1 MQQSRLV
8 LPSPLALPFLIA
20 LASLLVS
27 AALLQGLHSQTEKH
41 MRGEEVHRKMAS
53 REGRVSSVITLRPL
67 SGSLCLR
74 EMGRM
79 RAGFSP
85 ERQAQQQARS
95 PQGSVGQKAA
105 SQSAFW
111 CSGILVLLDSK
122 IPLLPVQQST

>member
-1 MQQSRLV
+1 M
-8 LPSPLALPFLIA
+8 LAR
-20 LASLLVS
+20 ASLLALTSLFVLATFIVLAS
-27 AALLQGLHSQTEKH
+27 LLQGLHSQTEKH

-111 CSGILVLLDSK
+111 CSGILVLLDST
-122 IPLLPVQQST
+122 IPLLPVHQST